1 MHQVS
6 LQTAKSLKEDRAAE
20 QCRDLR
26 AVLNLLIHITQ
37 SDLSAEEED
46 SMKPSGGIAFVAP
59 LAAPSDSAAAAAA
72 ASTGTSVIA
81 RVVLVGLN
89 IVLPLI
95 SAELL
100 KFPKLAQLYYS
111 LLSYMLEVYPR
122 AVAELEPGHFGSLM
136 ATLEWGVL
144 GSDVVAVHC
153 SLEGLA
159 GLAKYQYECVQTGGR
174 GLAGQSAGELVI
186 IAAVPNASSPHSRKL
201 L

>member
-1 MHQVS
+1 MS
-6 LQTAKSLKEDRAAE
+6 LQTARSLKEDRAAE

-37 SDLSAEEED
+37 SDLSAEEEPAAKTNIT
-46 SMKPSGGIAFVAP
+46 MVAP
-59 LAAPSDSAAAAAA
+59 PGAPGQDGTAAAAAA
-72 ASTGTSVIA
+72 DSGASVIA

-95 SAELL
+95 NAELL

-111 LLSYMLEVYPR
+111 LLSYMLEVYPK
-122 AVAELEPGHFGSLM
+122 AVAELPQHHFGSLM

-159 GLAKYQYECVQTGGR
+159 GLAKYQLQCVQTGSN
-174 GLAGQSAGELVI
+174 GLAGQSAGEL
-186 IAAVPNASSPHSRKL
+186 
-201 L
+201 